1 MATDSNFC
9 CNFDDEYWH
18 RYQEQRRRRNNK
30 LMRFAQYDAPNA
42 RSAFHYEDST
52 ASTFLVDSRGSSRLS
67 PPSLIERDAPN
78 SCCTADDPT
87 TTESHES
94 PRERVERGT
103 KRSIAKQRSVARNSK
118 PSSAKC
124 SKPFAVESNE
134 NSDVDAMGE
143 CNSAEKLM
151 QEISET
157 VDEGDPKMRWEQVQA
172 PGFLNA
178 DNNTMNIFD
187 GNETSDNE
195 MGRPFIAQSIQSYP
209 LAFGRL
215 KQLFRPSVESL
226 INSLDD
232 PEICI
237 AFANKEL
244 KPRDIEKLYKPDDD
258 KETLAKKI
266 NAKIKRKRR
275 NKQLL
280 IQKKN
285 VLGELSVNTNSNTC
299 LSDCDSIIELNQS
312 KNRFNIFDKENS
324 LENSPFERSNSS
336 KRYSTR
342 FTRDQS
348 NVLKKWYEEHRGNP
362 YASDEIIDELSEKS
376 GLETRSIRKWLSN
389 KRTRLF
395 ETRTFRKR
403 T

>member
-1 MATDSNFC
+1 MATDSNQFC

-18 RYQEQRRRRNNK
+18 RYQEQRRLRRNNNK
-30 LMRFAQYDAPNA
+30 LMRFAQYDAHNA
-42 RSAFHYEDST
+42 RPEFHCEDST
-52 ASTFLVDSRGSSRLS
+52 ASTFIVDSRGSSRLS
-67 PPSLIERDAPN
+67 PPSLVER
-78 SCCTADDPT
+78 DDPT
-87 TTESHES
+87 TTESGHES
-94 PRERVERGT
+94 PCEKVERGGA

-118 PSSAKC
+118 PCGAKC
-124 SKPFAVESNE
+124 SKPFAVERNE
-134 NSDVDAMGE
+134 NLDADAMGE

-157 VDEGDPKMRWEQVQA
+157 VDEGDPKLRWEQVQA

-178 DNNTMNIFD
+178 DNNTMNIFG

-195 MGRPFIAQSIQSYP
+195 TSRPFIAQSIQSYP

-280 IQKKN
+280 LQKKN
-285 VLGELSVNTNSNTC
+285 ILGELSVNTNSNTC
-299 LSDCDSIIELNQS
+299 FSDCDSIIELNQS

-324 LENSPFERSNSS
+324 IENLPFESS

-362 YASDEIIDELSEKS
+362 YASDEIIEKLSEKS